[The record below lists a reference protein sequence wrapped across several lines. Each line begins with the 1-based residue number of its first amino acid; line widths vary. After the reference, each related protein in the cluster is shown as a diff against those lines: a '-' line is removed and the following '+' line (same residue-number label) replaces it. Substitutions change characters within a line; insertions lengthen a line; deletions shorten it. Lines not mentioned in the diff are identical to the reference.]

1 MQQLYNPY
9 NSPIE
14 HSCNGPDEPAV
25 LGLEVPGRTVG
36 IEQKN
41 GGDDQPVNGTDDAK
55 GGTQLLLG
63 RSIIALLQKLLESR
77 VYGIAI
83 DKGDASKGYDKN
95 QKTDGSNIGKH

>member
-1 MQQLYNPY
+1 MEQLH
-9 NSPIE
+9 NSCHGPIE
-14 HSCNGPDEPAV
+14 HPCDGPDEPAV

-36 IEQKN
+36 IEQEN
-41 GGDDQPVNGTDDAK
+41 GGDDQPVNCADDAK
-55 GGTQLLLG
+55 GGAQLLLR

-95 QKTDGSNIGKH
+95 QKTDRSNIGKH